1 MLSRKAGD
9 HERAAEYLARA
20 ARAEQSSAGAQQTK
34 DTWQEVIDELAG
46 ISGKQELLFEARTAT
61 AEAQVQL
68 YEAGLE
74 GEVKRAVTVEKK
86 ALTAAKTER
95 EEGGGG
101 GGELPDAVD
110 GAAVRRRAQVTLV
123 LWKECELYSNEA
135 CTNQTVGLT
144 HQGGSR
150 RGGEASGGGHTG
162 GGA

>member
-1 MLSRKAGD
+1 M
-9 HERAAEYLARA
+9 
-20 ARAEQSSAGAQQTK
+20 
-34 DTWQEVIDELAG
+34 AG
-46 ISGKQELLFEARTAT
+46 IPSKQELLFEAWMAT

-68 YEAGLE
+68 YEASLE

-86 ALTAAKTER
+86 ALKAAKKER

-110 GAAVRRRAQVTLV
+110 GAAVRRRVQETSVM
-123 LWKECELYSNEA
+123 WKTCELDSNEA
-135 CTNQTVGLT
+135 FTNLDVGLT

-150 RGGEASGGGHTG
+150 RGGEASGGDHTG